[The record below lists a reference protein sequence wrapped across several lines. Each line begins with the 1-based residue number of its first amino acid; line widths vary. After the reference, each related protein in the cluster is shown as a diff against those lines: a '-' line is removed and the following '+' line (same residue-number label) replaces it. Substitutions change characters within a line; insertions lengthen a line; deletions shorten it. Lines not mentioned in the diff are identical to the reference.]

1 MRSRAVLVGI
11 LVALLP
17 AAAAITWFARHVR
30 SREIASG
37 VHRGSEVAAL
47 DPARVVRL
55 RVEVRGRSVT
65 AVRSPDG
72 WRGEGTVVSGPQVDA
87 VLARL
92 AALRRR
98 GTLARVDALREEL
111 GAYGLVRPRARVE
124 ATLDDGRALAWA
136 VGEETGRDGA
146 AFLLAPDETVVIAAQ
161 EPVAALEAALA
172 ALAGTAIPPASR
184 MDVPDIRTP
193 APASSGSRR

>member
-37 VHRGSEVAAL
+37 VHRGSEVASL

-55 RVEVRGRSVT
+55 RVEVRGRAVT
-65 AVRSPDG
+65 AVRAPDG
-72 WRGEGTVVSGPQVDA
+72 WRGEGAAISGPQVDA

-98 GTLARVDALREEL
+98 GTLARVDTLREEL
-111 GAYGLVRPRARVE
+111 GAYGLVRPRARIEVV
-124 ATLDDGRALAWA
+124 LDDGRALGWA
-136 VGEETGRDGA
+136 VGDETGRDGA
-146 AFLLAPDETVVIAAQ
+146 AFLLAPDQTVVIAAQ
-161 EPVAALEAALA
+161 QSVSALEAALA
-172 ALAGTAIPPASR
+172 ALAGTATAPSR
-184 MDVPDIRTP
+184 MDVPDLPTP
-193 APASSGSRR
+193 PPAASGRRR